1 MELGL
6 EGKVALVTGS
16 SKGIGFAIA
25 QALAREGCKVVI
37 NGRNATYLDSAA
49 AQIRK
54 AGPAGTAVHT
64 VASDV
69 ATPGGA
75 ERAVAETVSHFG
87 AIHILVNN
95 AGGIGRFGAFAEL
108 TDDEWLAI
116 FQLNVMSAV
125 RASRAALPHMQ
136 RQKWG
141 RIINISSESGT
152 QPDALMPHYNASK
165 SALNSLTKSLSKAYG
180 ADGILVNTVSPAFIR
195 TPLVEEMLANQAQ
208 QRGVSVDEAERAF
221 VREFRP
227 NIVFGRAGRPEE
239 TAGIVVFL
247 ASEQASFITGS
258 NFRVDGGSVA
268 SL

>member
-6 EGKVALVTGS
+6 NGKVALVTGS

-25 QALAREGCKVVI
+25 QALAREGCKVVL
-37 NGRNATYLDSAA
+37 NARNAADLDSAA
-49 AQIRK
+49 LQIRRESPSA
-54 AGPAGTAVHT
+54 AGHA

-69 ATPGGA
+69 AAPGGA
-75 ERAVAETVSHFG
+75 ERAVSETVARFG
-87 AIHILVNN
+87 TIHILVNN

-108 TDDEWLAI
+108 TDDEWLQI

-125 RASRAALPHMQ
+125 RASRAAIPHMQ

-195 TPLVEEMLANQAQ
+195 TPLVEEMLANQAKA
-208 QRGVSVDEAERAF
+208 RGISVDEAERVF

-227 NIVFGRAGRPEE
+227 NIVFGRAGGPEE

-258 NFRVDGGSVA
+258 NYRVDGGSVA
-268 SL
+268 SI

>member
-6 EGKVALVTGS
+6 NGKVALVTGS

-25 QALAREGCKVVI
+25 QALAREGCKVVL
-37 NGRNATYLDSAA
+37 NARNTADLDSAA
-49 AQIRK
+49 AQIRRESPS
-54 AGPAGTAVHT
+54 AAVHI

-69 ATPGGA
+69 AVPGGA
-75 ERAVAETVSHFG
+75 ERAVAETVAHFG
-87 AIHILVNN
+87 RIDILVNN

-108 TDDEWLAI
+108 TDDEWLQI

-125 RASRAALPHMQ
+125 RASRAAIPHMQ

-195 TPLVEEMLANQAQ
+195 TPLVEEMLANQAKA
-208 QRGVSVDEAERAF
+208 RGISVDEAERVF

-239 TAGIVVFL
+239 TAGIVAFL

-258 NFRVDGGSVA
+258 NYRVDGGSVA
-268 SL
+268 SI

>member
-6 EGKVALVTGS
+6 QGKIALVTGS

-25 QALAREGCKVVI
+25 EALAREGCKVVL
-37 NGRNATYLDSAA
+37 NGRNVADLQSAA
-49 AQIRK
+49 ARIRK
-54 AGPAGTAVHT
+54 SLPAAAVHT

-69 ATPGGA
+69 AAPGGS
-75 ERAVAETVSHFG
+75 ERAVAETVSRFG
-87 AIHILVNN
+87 AIHVLVNN

-108 TDDEWLAI
+108 TDEEWLAV
-116 FQLNVMSAV
+116 FQLNVLSAV
-125 RASRAALPHMQ
+125 RASRAAIPHMQ

-195 TPLVEEMLANQAQ
+195 TPLVEEMLANQAES
-208 QRGVSVDEAERAF
+208 RGISVDEAERVF
-221 VREFRP
+221 VKEFRP

-239 TAGIVVFL
+239 TAGVVVFL

>member
-1 MELGL
+1 VELGL

-25 QALAREGCKVVI
+25 EALAREGCKVVL
-37 NGRNATYLDSAA
+37 NARNATELESAA

-54 AGPAGTAVHT
+54 AAPSAHVHV

-69 ATPGGA
+69 AVSGGS
-75 ERAVAETVSHFG
+75 ERAVAETVSRFG
-87 AIHILVNN
+87 TIHILVNN
-95 AGGIGRFGAFAEL
+95 AGGVGRFGAFAEL
-108 TDDEWLAI
+108 TDDEWLAV

-125 RASRAALPHMQ
+125 RASRAAIPHMQ

-152 QPDALMPHYNASK
+152 QPDPFMPHYNASK

-180 ADGILVNTVSPAFIR
+180 AEGVLVNTVSPAFIR
-195 TPLVEEMLANQAQ
+195 TPQVDEMLANQGKS
-208 QRGVSVDEAERAF
+208 RGLSSADEAERVF

-227 NIVFGRAGRPEE
+227 NIVFGRAGRAEE

-258 NFRVDGGSVA
+258 NYRVDGGSVA

>member
-25 QALAREGCKVVI
+25 EALAREGCKVVL
-37 NGRNATYLDSAA
+37 NARNSADLDSAA
-49 AQIRK
+49 ARIRK
-54 AGPAGTAVHT
+54 AVPSAAIQV

-69 ATPGGA
+69 AAPGGA
-75 ERAVAETVSHFG
+75 ERAVAETLLRFG
-87 AIHILVNN
+87 AIHVLVNN
-95 AGGIGRFGAFAEL
+95 AGGVDRFASFAEL
-108 TDDEWLAI
+108 TDEEWLHV

-125 RASRAALPHMQ
+125 RASRAAIPHMQ

-152 QPDALMPHYNASK
+152 QPDPFMPHYNASK

-195 TPLVEEMLANQAQ
+195 TPLVEELLASQAKE
-208 QRGVSVDEAERAF
+208 RGLSIDEAERAF
-221 VREFRP
+221 AREIRP

-239 TAGIVVFL
+239 TAGIVAFL

-258 NFRVDGGSVA
+258 NYRVDGGSVA

>member
-6 EGKVALVTGS
+6 KGKVALVTGS

-37 NGRNATYLDSAA
+37 NGRNAADLDSAA

-54 AGPAGTAVHT
+54 AGAASSAVHT
-64 VASDV
+64 VVSDV
-69 ATPGGA
+69 AAPGGA
-75 ERAVAETVSHFG
+75 EHAVADTISHFG

-136 RQKWG
+136 RQKSG

-195 TPLVEEMLANQAQ
+195 TPLVEEMLANQAK

-227 NIVFGRAGRPEE
+227 NIVFGRAGRPDE

>member
-6 EGKVALVTGS
+6 QGKVALVTGS

-25 QALAREGCKVVI
+25 GALAREGCRVVL
-37 NGRNATYLDSAA
+37 NGRHDTDLDSAA
-49 AQIRK
+49 AQIR
-54 AGPAGTAVHT
+54 AVGAAAAIHT

-69 ATPGGA
+69 AAPGGA
-75 ERAVAETVSHFG
+75 ERAVAETVSQFG
-87 AIHILVNN
+87 AIHILINN

-108 TDDEWLAI
+108 SDDEWLQV
-116 FQLNVMSAV
+116 FHLNVMSAV

-152 QPDALMPHYNASK
+152 QPDPFMPHYNASK
-165 SALNSLTKSLSKAYG
+165 AALNSLTKSLSKAYG
-180 ADGILVNTVSPAFIR
+180 RDGILVNTVSPAFIR
-195 TPLVEEMLANQAQ
+195 TPLVEEMLANQAKS
-208 QRGVSVDEAERAF
+208 RGTSVDEAERAF
-221 VREFRP
+221 VRELRP

-258 NFRVDGGSVA
+258 NYRVDGGSVA
-268 SL
+268 SV

>member
-6 EGKVALVTGS
+6 KGKVALVTGS

-25 QALAREGCKVVI
+25 AALAREGCKVVL
-37 NGRNATYLDSAA
+37 NGRHSTDLDSAA
-49 AQIRK
+49 AQICTSGAARE
-54 AGPAGTAVHT
+54 ALHS

-69 ATPGGA
+69 AAAGGA
-75 ERAVAETVSHFG
+75 ERAVAETVAHFG

-95 AGGIGRFGAFAEL
+95 AGGIGRFAAFNEL
-108 TDDEWLAI
+108 TDDEWLAV

-125 RASRAALPHMQ
+125 RASRAAIPHMQ

-165 SALNSLTKSLSKAYG
+165 AAVNLLTKSLSKAYG
-180 ADGILVNTVSPAFIR
+180 ADGILVNCVSLALIR
-195 TPLVEEMLANQAQ
+195 TAAVEEMFAEQAKS
-208 QRGVSVDEAERAF
+208 RGVSVDEAERAF
-221 VREFRP
+221 VRELRS
-227 NIVFGRAGRPEE
+227 NIVFGRAGRPAE
-239 TAGIVVFL
+239 TARVVVFL

-258 NFRVDGGSVA
+258 NYRVDGGSVA